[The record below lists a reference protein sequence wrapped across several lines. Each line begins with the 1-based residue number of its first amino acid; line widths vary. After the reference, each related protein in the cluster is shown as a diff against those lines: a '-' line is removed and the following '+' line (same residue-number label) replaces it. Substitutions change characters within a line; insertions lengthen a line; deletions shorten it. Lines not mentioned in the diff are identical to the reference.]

1 MSKWFGKI
9 GYAITGETEPG
20 MWEEHTIVTRDYYY
34 GDLISDKYR
43 RQSSGNVNDDINLT
57 SVISIIV
64 DPFVYENCSHM
75 AYAEIMGARWKITD
89 IDVHPPRLKSYNRR
103 CLQWEHGLNSQS
115 KLEELLSSRGFYYH
129 CSGLKETVKNGVPK
143 LLLCTP
149 K

>member
-20 MWEEHTIVTRDYYY
+20 VWEDTIVTRDYY

-57 SVISIIV
+57 SVISIIA
-64 DPFVYENCSHM
+64 DPFAYENCSHM

-89 IDVHPPRLKSYNRR
+89 IDVHPPRLNLTIGCVYN
-103 CLQWEHGLNSQS
+103 GN
-115 KLEELLSSRGFYYH
+115 
-129 CSGLKETVKNGVPK
+129 TD
-143 LLLCTP
+143 
-149 K
+149 

>member
-20 MWEEHTIVTRDYYY
+20 VWEDTIVTRDCY

-57 SVISIIV
+57 SVISIIA
-64 DPFVYENCSHM
+64 DPFAYENCSHM

-89 IDVHPPRLKSYNRR
+89 IDVHPPRLNLTIGGVYN
-103 CLQWEHGLNSQS
+103 GN
-115 KLEELLSSRGFYYH
+115 
-129 CSGLKETVKNGVPK
+129 TD
-143 LLLCTP
+143 
-149 K
+149 